1 MKSARNKN
9 NMPPV
14 SVRRSNNSRNRVNLL
29 NSVDD
34 NIMSLQR
41 ESGLEDKPLS
51 QLIKYTNQRIPWFKL
66 KGSKYQ
72 EGIQEC

>member
-1 MKSARNKN
+1 MKSSRNKN
-9 NMPPV
+9 SMPPV

-34 NIMSLQR
+34 NIMNLHR

-51 QLIKYTNQRIPWFKL
+51 
-66 KGSKYQ
+66 
-72 EGIQEC
+72 